1 MAAFTDA
8 VNGTVDK
15 NTLLTEV
22 AAKAQNETK
31 VMAKSMLD
39 VADKMSENGQLMLEV
54 QQKFFENS
62 FGLWKQ
68 GSQFYI
74 NFGVDVTQQTLDQ
87 LMALRERLGIIFE
100 NELKR
105 LHELLTSEQKLT
117 LDAAEVFQAQVKV
130 ASDQVTEMFTPPSLK

>member
-22 AAKAQNETK
+22 AAKAQDETK

-39 VADKMSENGQLMLEV
+39 IADKMSENGQLMLEV
-54 QQKFFENS
+54 QQKLFENS

>member
-39 VADKMSENGQLMLEV
+39 IADQMSENGQLMLEV
-54 QQKFFENS
+54 QQKFFENG

-105 LHELLTSEQKLT
+105 LHELLTSEQQLT